1 MYPSTK
7 KLPFTFDVD
16 QINAELKS
24 FGLKE
29 YQYYDV
35 MPLRSPAHLVDP
47 DLPEPPP
54 ALDYADGT
62 WTPWLNNKELNNLP
76 NLSKVIEFFQEHCTV
91 NLVRLMRLGAKSTI
105 KMHTDP
111 TLGLHVEKSM
121 IRLTIPITSNKE
133 APLQLAGDFVE
144 MNPGECWYI
153 DFTQPHQ
160 IQNSGASERIN
171 MSIDI
176 IPNDWVK
183 ELIINN

>member
-1 MYPSTK
+1 
-7 KLPFTFDVD
+7 
-16 QINAELKS
+16 
-24 FGLKE
+24 
-29 YQYYDV
+29 
-35 MPLRSPAHLVDP
+35 
-47 DLPEPPP
+47 
-54 ALDYADGT
+54 
-62 WTPWLNNKELNNLP
+62 
-76 NLSKVIEFFQEHCTV
+76 
-91 NLVRLMRLGAKSTI
+91 
-105 KMHTDP
+105 
-111 TLGLHVEKSM
+111 M